1 MRHLLRDTH
10 PVRIQGVNSD
20 RMGAPWGAG
29 VSSSYYYYFYYYFYY
44 FYYLTGWVHY
54 GGGCE
59 VSRLPARFRSRGV
72 LLPRAVP
79 GLPTANEL

>member
-29 VSSSYYYYFYYYFYY
+29 VSSSYYYYYY
-44 FYYLTGWVHY
+44 YYLTGWVHY

-72 LLPRAVP
+72 LLPRGVP
-79 GLPTANEL
+79 RSPHR